1 MSFVVSHDFIKATT
15 HAELKAYRDKVARDE
30 DNSRGYVISTDM
42 EIESSQLSFDA
53 LKDIAHV
60 AKALGDDKSMRA
72 IEAILLARDGQFD
85 AVIPNFQAFSA
96 VLESYLK
103 DTLIDGWIYLKKP
116 DDKFYPALVTYIS
129 YKKGTEHSSESIL
142 LHVCHVSP
150 NLDRGYY
157 GFEHDYVAFYPGDVT
172 QKRIYDA
179 LELKGAF
186 KETEELKAQYEAS
199 YDRYCRL
206 IKNQFSEQFVA
217 KGNIYVSKAHSIMNG
232 SFIDTKVIHDMSAQ
246 DVKTHRQFRESFLVD
261 GQEKLLSL
269 PEWTLMRVF
278 NLATHDYVWLHSDYL
293 TTYEYDKSL
302 KDKLILPQTH
312 RDLLDV
318 LTTNVDA
325 FSGDIIEGKTAGNVI
340 LCKGIPGVGKT
351 LTAEIYAEIIER
363 PLYLLHSGSLGTTA
377 KEIEENLRV
386 VFSRSERWNCV
397 LLLDEADVFIVR
409 RNDNIEQNAIV
420 AEFLRTMEYFNGLL
434 FMTTNRPNDIDEAII
449 SRCAAIINYEAPTS
463 DNAPKIWQV
472 LAEQYSYTLPETL
485 LLHLLETFKD
495 ITPRDIKML
504 LRLALRVAANKNAE
518 PDIEIF
524 RQCAM
529 FRAIKMTE
537 SNDCT

>member
-1 MSFVVSHDFIKATT
+1 VSFVVSHDFIKATK
-15 HAELKAYRDKVARDE
+15 HFQLKAYRDKVVRNE
-30 DNSRGYVISTDM
+30 DKSRGYEISTEM
-42 EIESSQLSFDA
+42 EIEFSELSLDA

-60 AKALGDDKSMRA
+60 AQTFGDDKSISA
-72 IEAILLARDGQFD
+72 IDTILLARDGQFD
-85 AVIPNFQAFSA
+85 TVIPNFQAFSA

-103 DTLIDGWIYLKKP
+103 DKLIDGWIYFKKS
-116 DDKFYPALVTYIS
+116 DNRFYPALVTHIS
-129 YKKGTEHSSESIL
+129 YKPRAAHSSESML

-157 GFEHDYVAFYPGDVT
+157 GFEHDYIAFYPGDVT
-172 QKRIYDA
+172 QKRIYEA
-179 LELKGAF
+179 LELKAVF
-186 KETEELKAQYEAS
+186 KETAELKAQYEAS

-206 IKNQFSEQFVA
+206 IKNQFSEQFIA
-217 KGNIYVSKAHSIMNG
+217 KGNSYVSKAHLIRDG

-261 GQEKLLSL
+261 GKDKLLSL
-269 PEWTLMRVF
+269 PEWTLIRVF

-293 TTYEYDKSL
+293 TPYEYNKSL

-312 RDLLDV
+312 HDLLDI

-340 LCKGIPGVGKT
+340 LCKGVPGVGKT
-351 LTAEIYAEIIER
+351 LTAEIYSEIIER
-363 PLYLLHSGSLGTTA
+363 PLYLLHSGSLGTSA
-377 KEIEENLRV
+377 KEIEENLKV
-386 VFSRSERWNCV
+386 VFSRSEHWNCV

-449 SRCAAIINYEAPTS
+449 SRCAAIINYEVPTL
-463 DNAPKIWQV
+463 DNAPKIWKI
-472 LAEQYSYTLPETL
+472 LAKQYDHTLSETL
-485 LLHLLETFKD
+485 LVQLLETFKD

-504 LRLALRVAANKNAE
+504 LRLALRIATKKNVE
-518 PDIEIF
+518 LNIEIF

-529 FRAIKMTE
+529 FRAIKMSE
-537 SNDCT
+537 SNGYT

>member
-1 MSFVVSHDFIKATT
+1 MSFVVSHGFIKATK
-15 HAELKAYRDKVARDE
+15 HSELKAYRDKVAHDE
-30 DNSRGYVISTDM
+30 ANSRAYLISTEM

-53 LKDIAHV
+53 LQDMAQV
-60 AKALGDDKSMRA
+60 AEALDDDKSISA
-72 IEAILLARDGQFD
+72 LDAILRARDGQFD
-85 AVIPNFQAFSA
+85 SAIPNFQAFSS

-103 DTLIDGWIYLKKP
+103 DKLIDGWIYLKKP
-116 DDKFYPALVTYIS
+116 DDKFYPALVTHIS
-129 YKKGTEHSSESIL
+129 YKKGTEHTSESIL
-142 LHVCHVSP
+142 LHVCHISP
-150 NLDRGYY
+150 NPDRGYY
-157 GFEHDYVAFYPGDVT
+157 CFEHDYVAFYPGDVT
-172 QKRIYDA
+172 QKRIYEA
-179 LELKGAF
+179 LELKNIF
-186 KETEELKAQYEAS
+186 KETVVLKAEYEAS

-206 IKNQFSEQFVA
+206 IKEQFSEQFIA
-217 KGNIYVSKAHSIMNG
+217 KGNIYLSKGYSTMNG
-232 SFIDTKVIHDMSAQ
+232 SVIDAKVIHDMSAK
-246 DVKTHRQFRESFLVD
+246 DVKTHRQLRESFLVE
-261 GQEKLLSL
+261 GSEKLLSL
-269 PEWTLMRVF
+269 PEWSLVRVF
-278 NLATHDYVWLHSDYL
+278 NLSTHDYVWLHSDYL
-293 TTYEYDKSL
+293 TPYQYDKSL

-351 LTAEIYAEIIER
+351 LTAEIYSEIIER

-377 KEIEENLRV
+377 KEIEESLKI

-434 FMTTNRPNDIDEAII
+434 FMTTNRPHDIDEAII
-449 SRCAAIINYEAPTS
+449 SRCAAIINYEAPTL

-472 LAEQYSYTLPETL
+472 LAEQYDYTPSETL
-485 LLHLLETFKD
+485 LLQLLETFKD

-504 LRLALRVAANKNAE
+504 LRLALRVAANQNVE

-529 FRAIKMTE
+529 FRAIKITE
-537 SNDCT
+537 NND